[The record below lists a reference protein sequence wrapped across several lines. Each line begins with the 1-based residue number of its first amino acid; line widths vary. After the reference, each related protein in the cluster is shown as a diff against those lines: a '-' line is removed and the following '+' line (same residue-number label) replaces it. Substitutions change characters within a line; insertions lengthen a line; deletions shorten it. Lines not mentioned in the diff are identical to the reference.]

1 MQEIAFMKKR
11 DNRRVLS
18 REYRMHVVV
27 ERKEGG

>member
-11 DNRRVLS
+11 DDRRVLS
-18 REYRMHVVV
+18 RGCRIYMVV